1 MWCAYL
7 GTGSYCLLHLAWI
20 STSGQPHQ
28 ARYICSL
35 PLHQK
40 KEPLFPL
47 WAVIKSVNRGRP
59 VVLPGS
65 SVRPEIAGEICVP
78 RPGTIQLRSPL
89 PGLHPRLDRAK
100 EEAES
105 FLSMSR
111 CTAASRSTKGMGK
124 QRAKTKIKN
133 HTVPKCFIQRSGTIQ
148 PAGLGSPAVLSTRI
162 AQVPITERAMGVDW
176 TGPLNS

>member
-1 MWCAYL
+1 MDVVCVSGYWFVLFAPF
-7 GTGSYCLLHLAWI
+7 GMDFDVRTTTPSQIHLL
-20 STSGQPHQ
+20 STTP
-28 ARYICSL
+28 
-35 PLHQK
+35 PK
-40 KEPLFPL
+40 KESLFPL

-59 VVLPGS
+59 VVLPEGG
-65 SVRPEIAGEICVP
+65 VRPEIAGEICVP

-124 QRAKTKIKN
+124 QRAKIK
-133 HTVPKCFIQRSGTIQ
+133 
-148 PAGLGSPAVLSTRI
+148 
-162 AQVPITERAMGVDW
+162 
-176 TGPLNS
+176 